1 MALDRRLARR
11 LKLRDLYF
19 LDTVVRLGSMGKAA
33 VELAVSQPAV
43 SKAITDLE
51 HVLGVR
57 VLDRSR
63 QGVEPTRYGTA
74 LLKWSTTAFDDL
86 RQGVGEISFLADPGS
101 GEVRIGSTDVML
113 VGLIPA
119 VIDRL
124 SRQYPRMLFHI
135 IQAPSVTHQYRDLRE
150 RNVDLNLGR
159 VVEPSAEEDL
169 EIEVLYDDQL
179 FVAAGLNNK
188 WHRRRK
194 IDPAKLSNEPW
205 VLPPYDSSVGS
216 VLKQAFRARGLEAP
230 RITVSSSSTVHY
242 AALLATGRFLGLRA
256 ASTLRLSGKRL
267 SEKALSV
274 DLPIKPVKVGIATLK
289 QRTISPAVQR
299 FIECARVIARQLAGT
314 N

>member
-33 VELAVSQPAV
+33 VELAVSQPAI

-63 QGVEPTRYGTA
+63 QGVEPTRYGIA
-74 LLKWSTTAFDDL
+74 LLKWSTTAFDNL
-86 RQGVGEISFLADPGS
+86 RQGVGEIDFLADPGS
-101 GEVRIGSTDVML
+101 GEVRVGSTDVML
-113 VGLIPA
+113 VGLVPA
-119 VIDRL
+119 VIGRL

-135 IQAPSVTHQYRDLRE
+135 IQAPSITHQYRDLRE

-159 VVEPSAEEDL
+159 VVEPSPEEDL
-169 EIEVLYDDQL
+169 EIEVLFSEPL

-188 WHRRRK
+188 WHGRKK
-194 IDPAKLSNEPW
+194 IDPAELSNEPW
-205 VLPPYDSSVGS
+205 VLPPYDSAIGS
-216 VLKQAFRARGLEAP
+216 VLRQAFLARGLEAP
-230 RITVSSSSTVHY
+230 RITVSSTSTVHY

-274 DLPIKPVKVGIATLK
+274 DLHIKPVKVGIVTLK
-289 QRTISPAVQR
+289 HRTTSPAVQR
-299 FIECARVIARQLAGT
+299 FIECAREIARPFAEA

>member
-1 MALDRRLARR
+1 MALDQRLARR

-33 VELAVSQPAV
+33 VELAVSQPAI

-57 VLDRSR
+57 LLDRSR
-63 QGVEPTRYGTA
+63 QGVKPTGYGTA

-86 RQGVGEISFLADPGS
+86 RQGVGEIEFLADPGS
-101 GEVRIGSTDVML
+101 GEVRVGSTDVML

-135 IQAPSVTHQYRDLRE
+135 VQAPGVIHQYRDLRE
-150 RNVDLNLGR
+150 RNVDLILGR
-159 VVEPSAEEDL
+159 IVEPSADEDL
-169 EIEVLYDDQL
+169 EIETLFNDPL

-194 IDPAKLSNEPW
+194 IDPAELSSEPW

-216 VLKQAFRARGLEAP
+216 VLRQAFRAKGLEAP
-230 RITVSSSSTVHY
+230 RITVSSSSTVHF
-242 AALLATGRFLGLRA
+242 AALLATGRYLALRA

-274 DLPIKPVKVGIATLK
+274 DLPIKPVKVGIVTLRH
-289 QRTISPAVQR
+289 RTMSPAVQR
-299 FIECARVIARQLAGT
+299 FIECAREIARPFAGS